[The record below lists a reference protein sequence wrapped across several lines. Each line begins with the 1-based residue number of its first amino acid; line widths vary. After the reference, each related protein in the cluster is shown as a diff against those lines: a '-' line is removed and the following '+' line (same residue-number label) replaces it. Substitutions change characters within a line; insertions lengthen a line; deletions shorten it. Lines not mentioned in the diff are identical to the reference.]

1 MEGTLDPEGALF
13 INWAQISLE
22 QVSGEKSRDFLFI
35 DFCLQDFGPPK
46 KTCGNPGLHENIH
59 MGEKYC
65 TICIDIRLRNSEWLI
80 YGGSV

>member
-35 DFCLQDFGPPK
+35 DFFLQDFGPLK

-59 MGEKYC
+59 
-65 TICIDIRLRNSEWLI
+65 N
-80 YGGSV
+80 GGKVLHHLY